1 MKHEKFLCTEEIH
14 SLMKYIVKLLQ
25 IFITLFLFAF
35 EAHGQTGTIQG
46 TISDAKT
53 GESLIGTNIVLQGTY
68 TGTTSDLDGNFRL
81 SNVNPGTYNLVVS
94 YISYNQQ
101 IIRVTVKANETTRV
115 DVRLE
120 PATLEIESVKVT
132 ATRRTNTEMALISSL
147 KASNVVANG
156 ISNQQ
161 IIRSQDKDASEVVR
175 RVPGIT
181 IRDGRFVIVRGLVER
196 YNVTWLNG
204 IPAPSSEPDMRSFSF
219 DLIPSNQI
227 DNIVIYKTP
236 APELPADFA
245 GAAIQISSL
254 GFSEKN
260 SVGIS
265 YSAGY
270 VEGTT
275 FKTYYKYQGGKY
287 DWLGFDDGTRAI
299 PDGFPSTKE
308 FRALASNS
316 SAEDKQKI
324 QELGRSFSKIW
335 TPYAIRSAP
344 MNHTVNFTV
353 SHYFLLG
360 KTSLGLVSSVLYNKT
375 TDSDHILRKGYQA
388 YNTILDKSNP
398 YYVYYDDKYK
408 ETARTGALLNLNY
421 VFGNNQKIEFRNLI
435 NQQGASST
443 TLRTGQ
449 NFYGGNFE
457 KNYELDYQSR
467 LTFSSTLGGK
477 HTLFNQLTA
486 FDWAIGYAYADQ
498 NRPDIRRVQTSLSG
512 DLDPKMDPFRIG
524 VNFNADPKLL
534 GRLFLQNY
542 EHLKN
547 VNLNL
552 SQKIP
557 LGNFVPEIKA
567 GFLYTDLRRNFK
579 ARNIGFAFANIF
591 KFNWN
596 LTKLPVD
603 SVAFSP
609 QFFSTIRDLFADENI
624 NPETGLKIDES
635 TNKSDSYK
643 AWNIT
648 YAAYAG
654 ILIPLF
660 NKIKIYTGVRY
671 ENNSQNLSGFLQATG
686 DSLVVRNIFKDLF
699 PSVNVAYNVTDNILL
714 RFAYGKTVN
723 RPEFREISPFAFF
736 DFDENASIYGNPN
749 LKNAYI
755 HNTDLRFE
763 WYPSQGEI
771 VSLGIFNKNFVQPIE
786 KQLVNVG
793 TGYNYTFRNARS
805 AYSRGVELEVRKT
818 FQFLENSPS
827 FVHLLKDFTLILNGS
842 VIQSRINNPDP
853 NERDSIRPL
862 QGQSP
867 YIINA
872 GLYYQQEKSG
882 ISVTALYN
890 VIGKRIDY
898 IGDLETPHIWEMPFH
913 SLDLTVSKKIGRFV
927 TLKLGAKNILDQ
939 TVIFQQ
945 YEEPL
950 LKNMEQKV
958 TRIQTTRK
966 FVPGRQFSVGVS
978 LLF

>member
-1 MKHEKFLCTEEIH
+1 MKNIA
-14 SLMKYIVKLLQ
+14 KLLK
-25 IFITLFLFAF
+25 ILILLFLFTF
-35 EAHGQTGTIQG
+35 EVHGQNGVIQG
-46 TISDAKT
+46 TITDAKT
-53 GESLIGTNIVLQGTY
+53 GESLIGTNIILQGTY

-81 SNVNPGTYNLVVS
+81 ANVNPGTYNLVIS

-101 IIRVTVKANETTRV
+101 IIRVTVKANEITEV
-115 DVRLE
+115 SVKLE

-175 RVPGIT
+175 RIPGIT

-227 DNIVIYKTP
+227 DNIVIFKTP
-236 APELPADFA
+236 APEFPADFA

-254 GFSEKN
+254 GFAEKN
-260 SVGIS
+260 NVGVS

-270 VEGTT
+270 IEGTT
-275 FKTYYKYQGGKY
+275 FKTSYKYQGGKC
-287 DWLGFDDGTRAI
+287 DGLGFDDGIRSI
-299 PDGFPSTKE
+299 PDGFPSSKE

-316 SAEDKQKI
+316 SEEDKQKI
-324 QELGRSFSKIW
+324 QELGRSFNKIW
-335 TPYAIRSAP
+335 TPYPIRSTP
-344 MNHTVNFTV
+344 LNHTINFTI
-353 SHYFLLG
+353 SRYFLLG
-360 KTSLGLVSSVLYNKT
+360 KTSLGLVSSLLYNKT
-375 TDSDHILRKGYQA
+375 IDSDHILRRGYQA
-388 YNTILDKSNP
+388 YNTILDKPNP
-398 YYVYYDDKYK
+398 YYIYDDDKYK
-408 ETARTGALLNLNY
+408 ETARSGALFNINY

-477 HTLFNQLTA
+477 HTLFYQLTA
-486 FDWAIGYAYADQ
+486 FDWTFGYAYADQ

-512 DLDPKMDPFRIG
+512 DLDPTIDPFRIG

-534 GRLFLQNY
+534 GRLYLQNY

-547 VNLNL
+547 VNVNV
-552 SQKIP
+552 SQKIL
-557 LGNFVPEIKA
+557 LGNFVPEIKV
-567 GFLYTDLRRNFK
+567 GFLYTDLQRNFR
-579 ARNIGFAFANIF
+579 ARNIGYAFANIF

-596 LTKLPVD
+596 LVKLPVD

-609 QFFSTIRDLFADENI
+609 QFFSTIRDLFDDENI
-624 NPETGLKIDES
+624 NPETGIKIDES
-635 TNKSDSYK
+635 TNKSDSYE
-643 AWNIT
+643 AWNET
-648 YAAYAG
+648 YATYAG

-660 NKIKIYTGVRY
+660 NNVKIYTGVRY
-671 ENNSQNLSGFLQATG
+671 ENNSQNLSGYLETG
-686 DSLVVRNIFKDLF
+686 DSIVVRNVFKDLF
-699 PSVNVAYNVTDNILL
+699 PSINVTYNFTDNILL
-714 RFAYGKTVN
+714 RLAYGKTLN
-723 RPEFREISPFAFF
+723 RPEFREISPFSFF

-755 HNTDLRFE
+755 HNTDFRFE
-763 WYPSQGEI
+763 WYPSQGEF
-771 VSLGIFNKNFVQPIE
+771 VTFGIFNKNFIHPIE

-793 TGYNYTFRNARS
+793 TGYNYTFRNAQS

-818 FQFLENSPS
+818 FLFLENSQS
-827 FVHLLKDFTLILNGS
+827 FLHLLKDFTLVLNGS
-842 VIQSRINNPDP
+842 FIQSQINNPDP

-867 YIINA
+867 YIVNA
-872 GLYYQQEKSG
+872 GLYYQQEKAG
-882 ISVTALYN
+882 ISVTVLYN
-890 VIGKRIDY
+890 IIGKRIDY
-898 IGDLETPHIWEMPFH
+898 IGDLEIPHIWEMPFY
-913 SLDLTVSKKIGRFV
+913 SLDVSTSKKIGRYV
-927 TLKLGAKNILDQ
+927 TLKVGAKNILNQ

-950 LKNMEQKV
+950 LKDLDHKV

-966 FVPGRQFSVGVS
+966 FAPGRQFSFGFS
-978 LLF
+978 FLF

>member
-1 MKHEKFLCTEEIH
+1 MNNCLKWLQVFIFL
-14 SLMKYIVKLLQ
+14 SLF
-25 IFITLFLFAF
+25 IFET
-35 EAHGQTGTIQG
+35 HGQSGTIQG
-46 TISDAKT
+46 TITDAKT
-53 GESLIGTNIVLQGTY
+53 GESLIGTNIILQGTY

-81 SNVNPGTYNLVVS
+81 QNINPGTYNLVVS

-101 IIRVTVKANETTRV
+101 IIRVTVKANETTRI
-115 DVRLE
+115 DVKLE

-132 ATRRTNTEMALISSL
+132 ATRRTNTEMALVSSL

-204 IPAPSSEPDMRSFSF
+204 IPAPSSEADMRSFSF

-227 DNIVIYKTP
+227 DNILIYKTP

-254 GFSEKN
+254 GFADKN
-260 SVGIS
+260 SFGIS

-275 FKTYYKYQGGKY
+275 FQEYYKYKGGKY
-287 DWLGFDDGTRAI
+287 DWLGFDDGTRAL
-299 PDGFPSTKE
+299 PHGFPSTKE

-316 SAEDKQKI
+316 SAEDKLKI
-324 QELGRSFSKIW
+324 QELGRSFNKIW
-335 TPYAIRSAP
+335 TPDLVKAAP
-344 MNHTVNFTV
+344 MNQTFNMSV
-353 SHYFLLG
+353 SRYFLLG
-360 KTSLGLVSSVLYNKT
+360 KTSLGLVSSILYNKT
-375 TDSDHILRKGYQA
+375 IDSDHILRRGYQA

-398 YYVYYDDKYK
+398 YYKYNDDKYK
-408 ETARTGALLNLNY
+408 ETARAGALLNINF
-421 VFGNNQKIEFRNLI
+421 VFGSNQKIEFRNLF
-435 NQQGASST
+435 NQQGSSST

-477 HTLFNQLTA
+477 HTLFNQLSS
-486 FDWAIGYAYADQ
+486 FDWTFGYAYADQ

-512 DLDPKMDPFRIG
+512 DLDPALDPFRIG

-547 VNLNL
+547 INLNF

-557 LGNFVPEIKA
+557 LGNFVPEIKT
-567 GFLYTDLRRNFK
+567 GFLYTHLQRNFS
-579 ARNIGFAFANIF
+579 ARNIGYAFANIF

-596 LTKLPVD
+596 LVKLPVD
-603 SVAFSP
+603 TVAFSP
-609 QFFSTIRDLFADENI
+609 QFFSTIRDLFIDENI
-624 NPETGLKIDES
+624 NPENGLKIDES
-635 TNKSDSYK
+635 TNKSDSYE
-643 AWNIT
+643 AWNET
-648 YAAYAG
+648 YAAYTG
-654 ILIPLF
+654 LLIPLF
-660 NKIKIYTGVRY
+660 NKIKIYAGIRY
-671 ENNSQNLSGFLQATG
+671 ENTAQNLSGYLETG
-686 DSLVVRNIFKDLF
+686 DSIVVKNIFKDLF
-699 PSVNVAYNVTDNILL
+699 NYVNLTFNLTENTLL
-714 RFAYGKTVN
+714 RLAYGKTLN
-723 RPEFREISPFAFF
+723 RPEFREISPFSFF
-736 DFDENASIYGNPN
+736 DFDENASIYGNPY
-749 LKNAYI
+749 LKSSYV
-755 HNTDLRFE
+755 HNSDIRIE
-763 WYPSQGEI
+763 WYPAQGEI
-771 VSLGIFNKNFVQPIE
+771 ISIGIFNKNFLNPIE
-786 KQLVNVG
+786 KQLINVG
-793 TGYNYTFRNARS
+793 SGYNYTFRNARS
-805 AYSRGVELEVRKT
+805 AYSRGIELEVRKS

-827 FVHLLKDFTLILNGS
+827 VFNMLKDFTLILNGS
-842 VIQSRINNPDP
+842 LIQSRINNPDP

-867 YIINA
+867 YILNA

-882 ISVTALYN
+882 LSVTALYN

-898 IGDLETPHIWEMPFH
+898 IGDLENPHIWEMPFH
-913 SLDLTVSKKIGRFV
+913 SLDLSISKKIGRFI
-927 TLKLGAKNILDQ
+927 TLKLGAKNILNE

-945 YEEPL
+945 FEEPVL
-950 LKNMEQKV
+950 NNMDHKV

-966 FVPGRQFSVGVS
+966 FIPGRQFSLGIS